1 MKYCVYCLKSRLSS
15 LKQKKTKMIKLPS
28 FHFRNWWLNKAVK
41 FYSCS
46 ILYKNYLILQN
57 ILNFISYVS
66 NLFFFIFPWIYK
78 VIKWLSPF
86 FSSGNI
92 ESPLT
97 LPFST
102 YYNKHSCSGIF
113 SQPPICFFSNLA
125 VPYYAACFFAHT

>member
-1 MKYCVYCLKSRLSS
+1 MKYCAYCLGNQLSS

-78 VIKWLSPF
+78 VIKLFYPS

-92 ESPLT
+92 EFPLT
-97 LPFST
+97 LPFSS
-102 YYNKHSCSGIF
+102 YYNIHNSFGIF
-113 SQPPICFFSNLA
+113 PQPWIRYFSNLA
-125 VPYYAACFFAHT
+125 LPYYAACFFAHT